1 MLQNAPT
8 QSLLSVV
15 NGILDE
21 SVDRKNGEIPHV
33 SYRRKYEFSFK
44 ALTTLTVLQVYT
56 MEAYAYGYIFF
67 GGEKENVSSDIAFVV
82 QRVACLLRKV
92 VQEIERRI
100 STQADHLRT
109 VKYFLNFLVY
119 FNIFFADALYQFLY
133 GSVLLAK
140 QSFQDS

>member
-1 MLQNAPT
+1 M
-8 QSLLSVV
+8 

-67 GGEKENVSSDIAFVV
+67 WGEKENISSDIAFVV

-133 GSVLLAK
+133 GSVPLAK

>member
-1 MLQNAPT
+1 M
-8 QSLLSVV
+8 

-56 MEAYAYGYIFF
+56 MEAYAYGYIFVW
-67 GGEKENVSSDIAFVV
+67 GEKENISSDIAFVV

-133 GSVLLAK
+133 GSVPLAK

>member
-1 MLQNAPT
+1 M
-8 QSLLSVV
+8 

-44 ALTTLTVLQVYT
+44 ALTTLKVLQVYT
-56 MEAYAYGYIFF
+56 MEAYAHLLPHMDIFF
-67 GGEKENVSSDIAFVV
+67 VLGEKENISSDIAFVV

>member
-1 MLQNAPT
+1 M
-8 QSLLSVV
+8 

-133 GSVLLAK
+133 GSVPLAK

>member
-1 MLQNAPT
+1 MQNAPT

-133 GSVLLAK
+133 GSVPLAK

>member
-1 MLQNAPT
+1 M
-8 QSLLSVV
+8 

-44 ALTTLTVLQVYT
+44 ALTTLKVLQVYT
-56 MEAYAYGYIFF
+56 MEAYAYGYIFVW
-67 GGEKENVSSDIAFVV
+67 GEKENISSDIAFVV

-133 GSVLLAK
+133 GSVPLAK